1 VEEGARLSQA
11 RRKWLLATT
20 VAITL
25 AACGVGDRGFTQSAE
40 AEGTTPAKID
50 EALDEFD
57 KIEFHD

>member
-1 VEEGARLSQA
+1 VEEGSRLSQA

-25 AACGVGDRGFTQSAE
+25 AACLVGDRGYAQSAE
-40 AEGTTPAKID
+40 AEETTPENFD